1 MIAKPSNA
9 SVTKP
14 IKPVAPTHLN
24 PPRVVSKQPNLKSIS
39 ESTFA
44 PPTSGSSNPTEKK
57 KPDNAGSVRKQVAE
71 KVDVTLKMHC
81 LFESSISKDANR
93 EITSVVKRVQSLSA
107 DYERDGL
114 AHQARVFIDA
124 QADLSRVLMK
134 TLASVCHENDKKG
147 NTAHRKLASLMAT
160 LYESEAPQFEF
171 IAKTMIS
178 VATEMSEMVTKRSA
192 VGEEAAV
199 AAGKL
204 AGGV

>member
-1 MIAKPSNA
+1 M
-9 SVTKP
+9 
-14 IKPVAPTHLN
+14 
-24 PPRVVSKQPNLKSIS
+24 
-39 ESTFA
+39 
-44 PPTSGSSNPTEKK
+44 
-57 KPDNAGSVRKQVAE
+57 RKQVAD

-134 TLASVCHENDKKG
+134 TLASVCHENDKTG

-160 LYESEAPQFEF
+160 LYENEAPQFESL
-171 IAKTMIS
+171 AKTMIS

-192 VGEEAAV
+192 VGQEAV
-199 AAGKL
+199 VTAGKL
-204 AGGV
+204 AGSV